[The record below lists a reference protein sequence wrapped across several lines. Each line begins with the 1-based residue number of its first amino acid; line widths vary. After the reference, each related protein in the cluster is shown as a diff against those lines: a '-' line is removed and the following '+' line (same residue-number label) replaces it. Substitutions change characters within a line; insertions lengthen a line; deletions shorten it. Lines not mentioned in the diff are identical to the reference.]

1 MTLGPWYV
9 GDTPTTNL
17 TIKVQR
23 DGVDVQLDGYSSAQ
37 VLLYGPTGDSVV
49 WDSSPVIDTAADT
62 VNVTPPSTSPFTV
75 SGIYN
80 LYLRLTAS
88 GGGSETFFATDIR
101 VLALGVA
108 TGWASTGD
116 VRSITGESVTE
127 DELADAQN
135 VIELY
140 AGRTYAGS
148 KDNDSIRPK
157 DKIWLQKAVAYQS
170 VWQRTQPGYKA
181 RHAIKEVNQDGAQVV
196 YAGSSEPNNTA
207 FIMLAPLAQRSLKN
221 VSWMRSRTIR
231 VKPPSWGGPHP
242 SYGDYKRN
250 DEHSG
255 WRPM

>member
-17 TIKVQR
+17 IIKVQR
-23 DGVDVQLDGYSSAQ
+23 DGVDVQLDGYASAQ
-37 VLLYGPTGDSVV
+37 VLLYGPAGDSVV
-49 WDSSPVIDTAADT
+49 WNSSPTIDTALDT

-75 SGIYN
+75 PGIYN

-108 TGWASTGD
+108 NGWASTSD

-127 DELADAQN
+127 NELADAQN

-140 AGRTYAGS
+140 AGRTFVGS

-157 DKIWLQKAVAYQS
+157 DKVWLQKAVAYQA
-170 VWQRTQPGYKA
+170 VWQRTQPGYNS
-181 RHAIKEVNQDGAQVV
+181 RHAVKEVNQDGAQVI

-207 FIMLAPLAQRSLKN
+207 LIMLAPLAQRSLKN

-231 VKPPSWGGPHP
+231 VKPPSYEGPHP

-250 DEHSG
+250 DDHPG